1 MIIEPSGSKEEK
13 LTAIDTHPP
22 TREFTY
28 KNFACSW
35 FGGFLSKWNRHW
47 WEHGI

>member
-1 MIIEPSGSKEEK
+1 MIIKPSGSEEKK

-28 KNFACSW
+28 ENFACSY
-35 FGGFLSKWNRHW
+35 FGGF
-47 WEHGI
+47 